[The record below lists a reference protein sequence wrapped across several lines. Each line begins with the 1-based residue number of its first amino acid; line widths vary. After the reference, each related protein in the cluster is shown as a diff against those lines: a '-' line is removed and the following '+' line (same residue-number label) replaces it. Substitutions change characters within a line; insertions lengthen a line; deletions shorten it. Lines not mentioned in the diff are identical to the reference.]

1 VKNQE
6 EKVKRLP
13 KNEKKKEFLGL
24 KLSSRLME
32 LLAKL
37 QEVELEDFEM
47 DVGNLEIWI
56 QPGAVAAPM
65 VAQPKVAPPVKV
77 KPTEIIETEFIPPVE
92 TYPGKVV
99 EVKLGATRSD
109 GGTRGKPVIVGG
121 ETTPAFYTFERPT
134 PHPPVIA
141 LDVFDMKV
149 PLPKAVK
156 MHVRDVLEDP
166 AAWAKLAVEKF
177 GADLI
182 TLHLISIDPL
192 LKDASPQ
199 EAVKTVE
206 NVVQAMDVP
215 LVIGG
220 CGDPKKDA
228 DMFEAVAETFAGERF
243 LISSITRDM
252 DVERCAK
259 FVNKNGH
266 VALSFTPMDL
276 NLARE
281 LNRKLYD
288 FLPKKDIVMDLTTA
302 ALGYGLDYAFTNME
316 RARLAALMGD
326 PELAHPM
333 SSGTTNAWAAR
344 EAWMKMGSEWEPR
357 ELRGPLWEVTTALTL
372 LLAGVDLFMMMHPA
386 AVKTLKDMI
395 NQLASGSSGNADA
408 LAEWVSMKV

>member
-1 VKNQE
+1 
-6 EKVKRLP
+6 LA
-13 KNEKKKEFLGL
+13 EKKEKDENVLGL
-24 KLSSRLME
+24 KLNSRLLE

-47 DVGNLEIWI
+47 EVGDLEIWL
-56 QPGAVAAPM
+56 QPGAVAAPTL
-65 VAQPKVAPPVKV
+65 APPKVAPPVKA
-77 KPTEIIETEFIPPVE
+77 KPTQIIEAEFVPPVE

-99 EVKLGATRSD
+99 EVKLGATRSE
-109 GGTRGKPVIVGG
+109 GGTRGKTVVIGG

-134 PHPPVIA
+134 PHPPVIS
-141 LDVFDMKV
+141 LDVFDMEV
-149 PLPKAVK
+149 PLAKAVK
-156 MHVRDVLEDP
+156 MHVKDVLGDP
-166 AAWAKLAVEKF
+166 AAWAKLAVDKF
-177 GADLI
+177 GADMI
-182 TLHLISIDPL
+182 TIHLISIDPL
-192 LKDASPQ
+192 VKDASPK

-206 NVVQAMDVP
+206 AVAQAVDVP

-220 CGDPKKDA
+220 CGDPVKDA
-228 DMFEAVAETFAGERF
+228 DVFQELCETFAGERF

-259 FVNKNGH
+259 FVKKNGH

-281 LNRKLYD
+281 LNRRLYD
-288 FLPKKDIVMDLTTA
+288 FLPKEDIVMDLTTA

-344 EAWMKMGSEWEPR
+344 EAWMKMAPEWEPR
-357 ELRGPLWEVTTALTL
+357 ELRGPLWEVVTALTL

-386 AVKTLKDMI
+386 AVKTVKDVI
-395 NQLASGSSGNADA
+395 AQLMDGGSGNAER
-408 LAEWVSMKV
+408 LVEWVTIKV